1 MQPSFDELHSLPVAD
16 KLQLVER
23 LWDDIAAS
31 DEPLPLPAWHEEEA
45 RRRAAELEAN
55 PETALTRE
63 ELWDRCEYP
72 LSSPSRSARR

>member
-1 MQPSFDELHSLPVAD
+1 MPSSFDELHSLPIAD

-31 DEPLPLPAWHEEEA
+31 SEPMPLPEWHKEEA

-55 PETALTRE
+55 PEIAI
-63 ELWDRCEYP
+63 
-72 LSSPSRSARR
+72 SRDEFWQRVDETDG